1 MVKNSL
7 SRKADELWM
16 KRALELARKA
26 GEGTRPNPRVGAILV
41 KGGRIVGAGYHRRA
55 GLPHAEIEAIQQA
68 GLKAKGA
75 DLYVTLEPCSTHG
88 RTPPCTDR
96 IVASGIREV
105 IYGAGDV
112 DRRNAGG
119 AGRIIS
125 RKKIRVVKGILR
137 EECEKLNEDY
147 RHWTTKK
154 EPWVILKLAMTMD
167 GYLVVPGRRWV
178 TGDAARAEVQKLRA
192 GCDAVLV
199 GAETVRKDN
208 PRLTVRGTFRHST
221 ESRNAGEVQPWR
233 VVVTRSGKLPKGAN
247 LFRDR
252 NKERTLVYWRKKW
265 AEVLKD
271 LYRRGVSRL
280 LVEGGA
286 EVAEGLV
293 KAGKVNEVVIYLA
306 PILVGERGKGLP
318 QIEGWADWGWRETV
332 TSCAGQDL
340 CLRGKLGGAK

>member
-1 MVKNSL
+1 MVKKFSSSKTN
-7 SRKADELWM
+7 EFWM
-16 KRALELARKA
+16 RRALELARKA

-41 KGGRIVGAGYHRRA
+41 KGGRVVGAGYHRKA

-68 GLKAKGA
+68 GVKAKGA
-75 DLYVTLEPCSTHG
+75 KLVVTLEPCSTHG

-119 AGRIIS
+119 AGQILA

-178 TGDAARAEVQKLRA
+178 TGELARAEVQKLRA
-192 GCDAVLV
+192 GCDAILV
-199 GAETVRKDN
+199 GAETLRKDN
-208 PRLTVRGTFRHST
+208 PKLTVRKGR
-221 ESRNAGEVQPWR
+221 AGEQPWR

-252 NKERTLVYWRKKW
+252 QKERTLVYRRKKW
-265 AEVLKD
+265 SEVLKD
-271 LYRRGVSRL
+271 LHRRGVSRM

-306 PILVGERGKGLP
+306 PILVGERGKGLA
-318 QIEGWADWGWRETV
+318 QIEGWSDWGWRETV
-332 TSCAGQDL
+332 TSSAGEDL

>member
-1 MVKNSL
+1 MSL
-7 SRKADELWM
+7 GLDEKWM
-16 KRALELARKA
+16 RRALELAGRA
-26 GEGTRPNPRVGAILV
+26 GEQARPNPRVGAVVV
-41 KGGRIVGAGYHRRA
+41 KNKKVVGEGFHRKAGDA
-55 GLPHAEIEAIQQA
+55 HAEVEALRKA
-68 GLKAKGA
+68 GVKAKGA

-119 AGRIIS
+119 AGRILS
-125 RKKIRVVKGILR
+125 RKKIRFVKGVLW

-233 VVVTRSGKLPKGAN
+233 VVVTRSEKLPKGAN

-252 NKERTLVYWRKKW
+252 YRDRTVVYRRKKW
-265 AEVLKD
+265 SEVLKD
-271 LYRRGVSRL
+271 LHRRGVSRV

-332 TSCAGQDL
+332 TSSAGQDL